1 MVRIWRVEEAGMETT
16 EPLKLTTT
24 AAVLALVTAT
34 EFLGWMT
41 IGHLAGPPLFWL
53 GGLRLVQIGA
63 LVWIVA
69 RMEKGLAVIGWQL
82 SGWRRGLWQ
91 GAIWSAGFGLFAGC
105 AMAVMYWTDR
115 NPLAIVQSPLP
126 AAKAELA
133 AYLLVGGC
141 IAPVAEELCFRGIL
155 YTYFRQWGI
164 VPALLGSTVIF
175 VALHSTRALPVTQIV
190 GGIVFAVSYECS
202 RNLMVPMTIH
212 ALGNLAIFSLSLL

>member
-1 MVRIWRVEEAGMETT
+1 MVRIRRVKEAGMAT
-16 EPLKLTTT
+16 EPLKLATA

-34 EFLGWMT
+34 EMLGWLV
-41 IGHLAGPPLFWL
+41 IRHLSGSPLFWL

-63 LVWIVA
+63 LVWIVTSL
-69 RMEKGLAVIGWQL
+69 EKGLTAIGWQL
-82 SGWRRGLWQ
+82 SGWFQGLRE
-91 GAIWSAGFGLFAGC
+91 GAIWSAGFGLVAGC
-105 AMAVMYWTDR
+105 AMLILHWTGR

-133 AYLLVGGC
+133 AYLLVGGL

-155 YTYFRQWGI
+155 YTYFRRWGM

-190 GGIVFAVSYECS
+190 GGIVFAISYEFS

>member
-1 MVRIWRVEEAGMETT
+1 MAT
-16 EPLKLTTT
+16 ESLKLTTV

-34 EFLGWMT
+34 ELLGWLA
-41 IGHLAGPPLFWL
+41 IRHLAGSHLFWL
-53 GGLRLVQIGA
+53 GGLRLAQIGA
-63 LVWIVA
+63 MVWIVA
-69 RMEKGLAVIGWQL
+69 RQEKGLAVIGWQL
-82 SGWRRGLWQ
+82 SDWLKGLRN
-91 GAIWSAGFGLFAGC
+91 GAVWSVSFGLIAGC
-105 AMAVMYWTDR
+105 SMLVLHWTGR
-115 NPLAIVQSPLP
+115 NPLDMVRSPLP
-126 AAKAELA
+126 PEKVELA

-155 YTYFRQWGI
+155 YTYFRRWGL

-190 GGIVFAVSYECS
+190 GGVVFAFSYEFS